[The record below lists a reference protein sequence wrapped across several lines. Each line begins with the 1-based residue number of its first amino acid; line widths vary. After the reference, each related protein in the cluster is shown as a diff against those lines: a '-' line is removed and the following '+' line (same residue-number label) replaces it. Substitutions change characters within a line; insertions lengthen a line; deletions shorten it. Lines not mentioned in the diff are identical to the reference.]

1 MSFDFTENFTLELPD
16 FSKSD
21 INFSESFNSNNGL
34 IIEVAAIHEGLTSN
48 YNNYSAEEL
57 EKALQSWV
65 DPYPKPIILNHD
77 LNTEAIGRVMAAKM
91 DKEEDG
97 SSFVR
102 LQIAITDPVAAQK
115 VLDKRYLT
123 GSVGGRAG
131 KAVCSVSG
139 EDLAAEDASGRP
151 KAAKYKRG
159 KVYKGKLA
167 YVEMQDISFKE
178 YSFVNQPADQK
189 SGVRALKSVDGKNEV
204 PGSEGWVARSNAFV
218 LSMDNEDI
226 FSIAENKSIFS
237 EMNKKESKPIYLQL
251 KGAFLTALSIQENE
265 NYKYNDSSLLSHE
278 NENIDNCQENSNM
291 DQDTNSDDILAA
303 VQELSDDLSTM
314 SVAKESEELAQAIE
328 SEETI
333 ESVETVKSEVVVT
346 EADSASAIAGL
357 QKVLADTLTFY
368 FAAHRAHWNVE
379 GEDFTE
385 FHQLFSMIYEDAIG
399 SIDDI
404 AENLRKLQAFPIN
417 LTQIVMDASFKDD
430 ASGTDALMLAG
441 DLLTKNNMVNDS
453 VLSAFGAATAA
464 NEQGIANFLAERDD
478 KHKKWAWQL
487 RSSLKMEAASSEE
500 SEWRE
505 NGSKALLEKAE
516 ELGNQEVDSANLS
529 EAKEDQGKEI
539 TGADLTDANAV
550 SEQDANEKARIQS
563 LEEENKKLKS
573 ALHRTLVERVVDTK
587 IGLGFELSD
596 DREKLIEEY
605 ATRTASSL
613 ADSLRDLA
621 KTPSKFGKRIGEMLN
636 MPTIA
641 SEAEVSVK
649 EENVLTIDME
659 EKPIKDSDPKESFE
673 QVLVDALMGRRKL

>member
-1 MSFDFTENFTLELPD
+1 MSFDFIENFTLELPD

-21 INFSESFNSNNGL
+21 INFSESFNSKHGL

-48 YNNYSAEEL
+48 YNNYSAQEL

-139 EDLAAEDASGRP
+139 EDLATEDASGRP
-151 KAAKYKRG
+151 KVVKYKRG

-167 YVEMQDISFKE
+167 YVDMQDISFKE

-189 SGVRALKSVDGKNEV
+189 SGVRSLKAVDGKAELFD
-204 PGSEGWVARSNAFV
+204 SENWIARSNAFV

-226 FSIAENKSIFS
+226 FSIQENRSILS
-237 EMNKKESKPIYLQL
+237 DMKKKESKPIYLQL

-265 NYKYNDSSLLSHE
+265 NYKYNDSSLLSDQ
-278 NENIDNCQENSNM
+278 NKNIDNCQENSNM
-291 DQDTNSDDILAA
+291 DQDTNGDDILAA
-303 VQELSDDLSTM
+303 VQELSDDLSTI
-314 SVAKESEELAQAIE
+314 SVAKESEELEEAIE

-333 ESVETVKSEVVVT
+333 ESEVVVI
-346 EADSASAIAGL
+346 EADSE
-357 QKVLADTLTFY
+357 TT
-368 FAAHRAHWNVE
+368 VE
-379 GEDFTE
+379 EV
-385 FHQLFSMIYEDAIG
+385 A
-399 SIDDI
+399 
-404 AENLRKLQAFPIN
+404 
-417 LTQIVMDASFKDD
+417 
-430 ASGTDALMLAG
+430 
-441 DLLTKNNMVNDS
+441 
-453 VLSAFGAATAA
+453 
-464 NEQGIANFLAERDD
+464 
-478 KHKKWAWQL
+478 
-487 RSSLKMEAASSEE
+487 SEE
-500 SEWRE
+500 SESKE
-505 NGSKALLEKAE
+505 NESKALPEEAE
-516 ELGNQEVDSANLS
+516 EIGNQEVDSANSS
-529 EAKEDQGKEI
+529 EAEEDQGKE
-539 TGADLTDANAV
+539 TAGADLTDTNVV
-550 SEQDANEKARIQS
+550 SEQDAIAKARIQS

-573 ALHRTLVERVVDTK
+573 ALHRTLIERVVDTR

-605 ATRTASSL
+605 STRTASSL

-621 KTPSKFGKRIGEMLN
+621 KTPSKSGKRIGEMLN

-659 EKPIKDSDPKESFE
+659 EEPIKASDPKESFE
-673 QVLVDALMGRRKL
+673 QILVDALMGRRKL

>member
-1 MSFDFTENFTLELPD
+1 MSFDFIENFTLELPD

-21 INFSESFNSNNGL
+21 INFSESFNSKHGL

-48 YNNYSAEEL
+48 YNNYSAQEL

-139 EDLAAEDASGRP
+139 EDLATEDASGRP
-151 KAAKYKRG
+151 KVVKYKRG

-167 YVEMQDISFKE
+167 YVDMQDISFKE

-189 SGVRALKSVDGKNEV
+189 SGVRSLKAVDGKAELFD
-204 PGSEGWVARSNAFV
+204 SENWIARSNAFV

-226 FSIAENKSIFS
+226 FSIQENRSILS
-237 EMNKKESKPIYLQL
+237 DMKKKESKPIYLQL

-265 NYKYNDSSLLSHE
+265 NYKYNDSSLLSDQ
-278 NENIDNCQENSNM
+278 NKNIDNCQENSNM
-291 DQDTNSDDILAA
+291 DQDTNGDDILAA
-303 VQELSDDLSTM
+303 VQELSDDLSTI
-314 SVAKESEELAQAIE
+314 SVAKESEELEEAIE

-333 ESVETVKSEVVVT
+333 ESEVVVT
-346 EADSASAIAGL
+346 EADSE
-357 QKVLADTLTFY
+357 TT
-368 FAAHRAHWNVE
+368 VE
-379 GEDFTE
+379 EV
-385 FHQLFSMIYEDAIG
+385 A
-399 SIDDI
+399 
-404 AENLRKLQAFPIN
+404 
-417 LTQIVMDASFKDD
+417 
-430 ASGTDALMLAG
+430 
-441 DLLTKNNMVNDS
+441 
-453 VLSAFGAATAA
+453 
-464 NEQGIANFLAERDD
+464 
-478 KHKKWAWQL
+478 
-487 RSSLKMEAASSEE
+487 SEE
-500 SEWRE
+500 SESKE
-505 NGSKALLEKAE
+505 NGSKALPEEAE
-516 ELGNQEVDSANLS
+516 EIGNQEVDSANSS
-529 EAKEDQGKEI
+529 EAEEDQGKE
-539 TGADLTDANAV
+539 TAGADLTDTNVV
-550 SEQDANEKARIQS
+550 SEQDAIAKARIQS

-573 ALHRTLVERVVDTK
+573 ALHRTLIERVVDTR

-605 ATRTASSL
+605 STRTASSL

-621 KTPSKFGKRIGEMLN
+621 KTPSKSGKRIGEMLN

-659 EKPIKDSDPKESFE
+659 EEPIKASDPKESFE
-673 QVLVDALMGRRKL
+673 QILVDALMGRRKL

>member
-1 MSFDFTENFTLELPD
+1 MSFDFIENFTLELPD

-21 INFSESFNSNNGL
+21 INFSESFNSKNGL

-48 YNNYSAEEL
+48 YNNYSAQEL

-139 EDLAAEDASGRP
+139 EDLATEDASGRP
-151 KAAKYKRG
+151 KVVKYKRG

-167 YVEMQDISFKE
+167 YVDMQDISFKE

-189 SGVRALKSVDGKNEV
+189 SGVRALRAIDGKTELSD
-204 PGSEGWVARSNAFV
+204 SENWIARSNAFV

-226 FSIAENKSIFS
+226 FSIQENRSILS
-237 EMNKKESKPIYLQL
+237 DMKKKESKPIYLQL

-265 NYKYNDSSLLSHE
+265 NYKYNDSSLLSDQ
-278 NENIDNCQENSNM
+278 NKNIDNCQENSNM
-291 DQDTNSDDILAA
+291 DQDTNGDDILAA
-303 VQELSDDLSTM
+303 VQELSDDLSTI
-314 SVAKESEELAQAIE
+314 SVAKESEELEEAIE

-333 ESVETVKSEVVVT
+333 ESEVVVT
-346 EADSASAIAGL
+346 EADSETS
-357 QKVLADTLTFY
+357 
-368 FAAHRAHWNVE
+368 VE
-379 GEDFTE
+379 
-385 FHQLFSMIYEDAIG
+385 AV
-399 SIDDI
+399 
-404 AENLRKLQAFPIN
+404 A
-417 LTQIVMDASFKDD
+417 
-430 ASGTDALMLAG
+430 
-441 DLLTKNNMVNDS
+441 
-453 VLSAFGAATAA
+453 
-464 NEQGIANFLAERDD
+464 
-478 KHKKWAWQL
+478 
-487 RSSLKMEAASSEE
+487 SEE
-500 SEWRE
+500 SESKE
-505 NGSKALLEKAE
+505 NGSKALPEEAE
-516 ELGNQEVDSANLS
+516 EIGNQEVDSANSS
-529 EAKEDQGKEI
+529 EAEEDQGKE
-539 TGADLTDANAV
+539 TAEADLTDTNAV
-550 SEQDANEKARIQS
+550 SEQDAIAKARIQS

-573 ALHRTLVERVVDTK
+573 ALHRTLIERVVDTR

-605 ATRTASSL
+605 SARTASSL

-621 KTPSKFGKRIGEMLN
+621 KTPSKSGKRIGEMLN

-659 EKPIKDSDPKESFE
+659 EEPIKASDPKESFE
-673 QVLVDALMGRRKL
+673 QILVDALMGRRKL